1 MKLRTMLANISL
13 YYMVYLGIFAV
24 LSVRRHVYYIF
35 VEKLHIDRLN
45 VANIFFIIRMECY
58 NSDYF
63 MMHLL

>member
-1 MKLRTMLANISL
+1 MLANISL